1 MGENNFTK
9 NPVAFYGFVLLMCAL
24 AFNILQ
30 KFCLNI
36 EGKDSVIAK
45 ALESTLKEKLSGGI
59 YISGIV
65 LSFYYPIIAVLLY
78 YTAALLWIIQDLR
91 IEKTLK
97 LNKMIPQNDN
107 MVTIKQNEETFD
119 VFYDNEK
126 AGFMAYKRK
135 DDFLEII
142 HTEVSEEFGGK
153 GLGKELVAAA
163 VEFAKNNNLRIIAY
177 CPFAK
182 KIIMKTP
189 EFKAFLEQ

>member
-1 MGENNFTK
+1 
-9 NPVAFYGFVLLMCAL
+9 
-24 AFNILQ
+24 
-30 KFCLNI
+30 
-36 EGKDSVIAK
+36 
-45 ALESTLKEKLSGGI
+45 
-59 YISGIV
+59 
-65 LSFYYPIIAVLLY
+65 
-78 YTAALLWIIQDLR
+78 
-91 IEKTLK
+91 
-97 LNKMIPQNDN
+97 MIPENDN